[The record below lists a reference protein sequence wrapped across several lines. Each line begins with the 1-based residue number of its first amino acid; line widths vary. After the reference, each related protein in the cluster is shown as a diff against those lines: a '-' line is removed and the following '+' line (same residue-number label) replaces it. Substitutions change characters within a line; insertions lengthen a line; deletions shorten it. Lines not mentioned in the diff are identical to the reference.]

1 VNSSLSGDF
10 FFISMNSSAPTPH
23 QAQATLPP
31 NTHDGD
37 NDDTSHDADH
47 HADHNAGDEPD
58 SEQPA
63 EHPTKE
69 TGKLKIFL
77 GMASGVGKTYAMLQ
91 EARDLRDEGK
101 DIVLGIINTHDRE
114 ETAMLV
120 EGLERIPPK
129 RTNGGGGAESI
140 HTQDNAQDGE
150 ELDVDAVLT
159 RKPAIVLVDELAHA
173 NPPGSRNAKRFQDV
187 QEFLEAGID
196 VFATLNVQHLESRA
210 DTVKEVTGVEVR
222 ETLPDSVIEEADDIE
237 LVDIAPDE
245 LLKRLAEGQIVPLDK
260 LDEPTRQFYRKGN
273 LTALREMALR
283 LAAER
288 VDKEL
293 RDYKQEQKIQETWKS
308 SERLLVAVSASPY
321 SEPLVRWTRRMAYT
335 MDASWIALSV
345 QTLKPLNDAAQTR
358 LTNNLELARE
368 LGAEIVSTTDE
379 DVVAAVLRVARQEN
393 VSQIIIGKPPKQTLW
408 GKVREMMRGGGIV
421 ERLIQESGTID
432 VHVVR
437 VEASK
442 DAPPVKPQEQ
452 SFFIPEIQSGMR
464 DYVGTAMLSAFVG
477 LLCFVLYEAHLISYQ
492 IVGVLL
498 LFAVTMMAL
507 LFGRGPVI
515 FSAILSAAFWNYFF
529 IPPVYTWQIAKIED
543 ALTVCLYV
551 IVAVVAGT
559 LTSRTRA
566 QQRAVQQREERSAAL
581 QGLSVE
587 LAAAS
592 TKNDV
597 LYAAVQHFEETFNA
611 DVAFFLAKVD
621 ESGEVMLN
629 TTAHKLSS
637 FRPTPREE
645 SVAQWAFANRKH
657 AGKFTDTLATA
668 QAYYVPMLSPRGCIG
683 VVGVRFAAQM
693 ANPTTLPVEQ
703 QTLIEGFVSQIT
715 SALERETLSE
725 KSRKTSVSQES
736 KRVSGML
743 VSAIA
748 SEFQTPL
755 TTIAGVAEELQQE
768 VFTSRPIKE
777 LGSMAQQSVRQ
788 MQRLLE
794 NLQTMSRLASEDLPL
809 SEGLNEE
816 WYGVRDLLSTVTTR
830 LESELAQHP
839 ISILIA
845 PNTPLVRMDATL
857 MEQAL
862 LNIVHN
868 AALYAPAGTAIELA
882 AELRGAHI
890 VLEITDRGP
899 GAPQNTLD
907 QLFDKFYR
915 LPNTRASGTGIGL
928 AVAKGIVN
936 AHKGTITAENRVGGG
951 LKVTITLPFV
961 PEPKS
966 DIIW

>member
-1 VNSSLSGDF
+1 MSS
-10 FFISMNSSAPTPH
+10 SSPSAFDP
-23 QAQATLPP
+23 ASSNVADAAENPP
-31 NTHDGD
+31 
-37 NDDTSHDADH
+37 DTSTDAEH
-47 HADHNAGDEPD
+47 EP
-58 SEQPA
+58 EQPL
-63 EHPTKE
+63 EKKV
-69 TGKLKIFL
+69 GKLKIFL

-91 EARDLRDEGK
+91 EARDLRTDGRDVVIGFVNTSHRPETASLLDGLE
-101 DIVLGIINTHDRE
+101 IIPPTFINTDPASKE
-114 ETAMLV
+114 QSQQA
-120 EGLERIPPK
+120 
-129 RTNGGGGAESI
+129 
-140 HTQDNAQDGE
+140 
-150 ELDVDAVLT
+150 ELDVDAILA
-159 RKPAIVLVDELAHA
+159 RKPAVVLVDELAHT
-173 NPPGSRNAKRFQDV
+173 NTPGGRNAKRFQDV

-196 VFATLNVQHLESRA
+196 VFATLNVQHLESRT
-210 DTVKEVTGVEVR
+210 DTVKEVTGVEVE
-222 ETLPDSVIEEADDIE
+222 ETLPDSVLEQADDIE

-245 LLKRLAEGQIVPLDK
+245 LLKRLAEGKVVPLDK
-260 LDEPTRQFYRKGN
+260 LDEATKQFYRKGN

-293 RDYKQEQKIQETWKS
+293 REYKQEQKIEETWKS
-308 SERLLVAVSASPY
+308 SERLLVAVSASPF
-321 SEPLVRWTRRMAYT
+321 SEPLVRWTRRMAYA
-335 MDASWIALSV
+335 MDASWIALNV
-345 QTLKPLNDAAQTR
+345 QTLKPLHSAAQTR

-368 LGAEIVSTTDE
+368 LGAEIISTTDE
-379 DVVAAVLRVARQEN
+379 DVVEAVLRVARQEN
-393 VSQIIIGKPPKQTLW
+393 VSQIIIGKPPQQTLW
-408 GKVREMMRGGGIV
+408 ARLIETLRGGGIV
-421 ERLIQESGTID
+421 ARLIQESGTID

-437 VEASK
+437 VEASR
-442 DAPPVKPQEQ
+442 DAPSVKPQEQ
-452 SFFIPEIQSGMR
+452 SFFIPDVQSGMR
-464 DYVGTAMLSAFVG
+464 DYVGTMMLSAFVG
-477 LLCFVLYEAHLISYQ
+477 LLCFVLYEARIISYQ

-498 LFAVTMMAL
+498 LFTVTMMAL

-515 FSAILSAAFWNYFF
+515 FSAMLSAAFWNYFF
-529 IPPVYTWQIAKIED
+529 IPPVYTWQIEKLED

-611 DVAFFLAKVD
+611 DVAFFLAKRD
-621 ESGEVMLN
+621 EQGDIILN

-657 AGKFTDTLATA
+657 AGKFTDTLSSA

-683 VVGVRFAAQM
+683 VIGVRFAAQV
-693 ANPTTLPVEQ
+693 AHSPNQTTLPVEQ

-725 KSRKTSVSQES
+725 KSRTTSISQES
-736 KRVSGML
+736 KRVSAML
-743 VSAIA
+743 VHAIA
-748 SEFQTPL
+748 SEFQKPF
-755 TTIAGVAEELQQE
+755 TTIAGVAQELQQE
-768 VFTSRPIKE
+768 VFTSRPVKE
-777 LGSMAQQSVRQ
+777 LGQMAQQSVGQ

-794 NLQTMSRLASEDLPL
+794 NLQTMSRLAGEELTM
-809 SEGLNEE
+809 NEE
-816 WYGVRDLLSTVTTR
+816 WYGVRDLLSAITTR
-830 LESELAQHP
+830 LERELAAHP
-839 ISILIA
+839 VSILIA

-868 AALYAPAGTAIELA
+868 AALYAPAGTPIELA

-890 VLEITDRGP
+890 VLEVADRGP
-899 GAPQNTLD
+899 GVPQGALENV
-907 QLFDKFYR
+907 FDRFYR
-915 LPNTRASGTGIGL
+915 LPTTITSGTGIGL
-928 AVAKGIVN
+928 AVAKGIVE
-936 AHKGTITAENRVGGG
+936 AHKGTIAAENRVGGG
-951 LKVTITLPFV
+951 LKVTIMLPFV

-966 DIIW
+966 DFIW